1 MVGEQV
7 LGEAGGGIAGD
18 AVSAEAGVQGEAAQ
32 GGERLAE
39 GSETVAQRLGQAARE
54 ALSQGVGAAIVDLE
68 EEQVVQRIA
77 LDRAADRLGAIGLQK
92 PLAGLVAQGPEAF
105 VTGRGA

>member
-7 LGEAGGGIAGD
+7 LGEASGGIGRD
-18 AVSAEAGVQGEAAQ
+18 AVSAEAGVQGKAAQ
-32 GGERLAE
+32 GGDRLAE
-39 GSETVAQRLGQAARE
+39 GSGTAAQRLGQAARE
-54 ALSQGVGAAIVDLE
+54 AVGQGVGAAIVDLE

-77 LDRAADRLGAIGLQK
+77 LDRAANRLGAIGLPK

-105 VTGRGA
+105 VTGR